1 MYYYIVNPAAGRSQ
15 TKNVQEKIRARLDEL
30 GIRGEWVK
38 TTGPG
43 EASKMAAAAA
53 AKGHTTVV
61 AVGGDD
67 TVNEVINGLTAHDNV
82 AIGIIP
88 LGSANR
94 LATQLGIVDWR
105 QACEVLA
112 ARRLTPYCLIAAGQ
126 KFFLS
131 TLTLGFETDL
141 DKNVDTTETGW
152 KARAGQLR
160 AGWGHARNFRT
171 LRCRIN
177 VDDQYKLE
185 CDVFSLSIANQK
197 FLNPLADNRLI
208 VALSDHP
215 GHSLQLGSYL
225 WRTLGSRVA
234 GSKTSNEPA
243 GLLEETATTRFLAHR
258 VVIET
263 DPVTGIMVDGKVA
276 GRTPIAIRL
285 TDRRVRFIT
294 EKVVA
299 DFKGAVGP
307 KIKS

>member
-1 MYYYIVNPAAGRSQ
+1 MYYYVVNPAAGRGQ
-15 TKNVQEKIRARLDEL
+15 IKNLQEKLRARLDEL

-43 EASKMAAAAA
+43 DATKLTRAAIAS
-53 AKGHTTVV
+53 GHTTVV

-67 TVNEVINGLTAHDNV
+67 TVNEVINGVEKGNI

-88 LGSANR
+88 MGTANR
-94 LATQLGIVDWR
+94 VASQLGIVQWQ
-105 QACEVLA
+105 QACEALA
-112 ARRLTPYCLIAAGQ
+112 ARRLTPYSLIAAGQ

-141 DKNVDTTETGW
+141 DKTVDTTATGW
-152 KARAGQLR
+152 RARISQFSQSL
-160 AGWGHARNFRT
+160 GHARNYGS
-171 LRCRIN
+171 LHCKIE
-177 VDDQYKLE
+177 VDGEYKLE
-185 CDVFSLSIANQK
+185 CDLFTLSIANQK

-208 VALSDHP
+208 VSISDRP
-215 GHSLQLGSYL
+215 GRGLQLGQMV
-225 WRTLGSRVA
+225 WQTLKNRNLG
-234 GSKTSNEPA
+234 G
-243 GLLEETATTRFLAHR
+243 LEESTTRFLANR

-263 DPVTGIMVDGKVA
+263 DPPTGIMVDGKVA

-299 DFKGAVGP
+299 DFKDAV
-307 KIKS
+307 SSRV

>member
-15 TKNVQEKIRARLDEL
+15 TKQLHDKIRERLDGL

-38 TTGPG
+38 TAGPG
-43 EASKMAAAAA
+43 DATKLATAAA

-67 TVNEVINGLTAHDNV
+67 TVNEVINGLTAHTNV

-88 LGSANR
+88 TGSNNR
-94 LATQLGIVDWR
+94 LATQLGIVQWQ

-112 ARRLTPYCLIAAGQ
+112 GRRLTSYSLIAAGQ

-141 DKNVDTTETGW
+141 DKRVDTGATG
-152 KARAGQLR
+152 ARARLGQLR
-160 AGWGHARNFRT
+160 TGWGQARHYET
-171 LRCRIN
+171 LRARIT
-177 VDDQYKLE
+177 VDDAFKLE
-185 CDVFSLSIANQK
+185 CDLFSLSIANQK

-208 VALSDHP
+208 VSISDHP
-215 GHSLQLGSYL
+215 GHQLQMGTYL
-225 WRTLGSRVA
+225 WQMLRSRT
-234 GSKTSNEPA
+234 TSLTA
-243 GLLEETATTRFLAHR
+243 EEAATTRFLAQR

-263 DPVTGIMVDGKVA
+263 EPTTGIMVDGKVT

-285 TDRRVRFIT
+285 TDRRLRFIT
-294 EKVVA
+294 EKVIA
-299 DFKGAVGP
+299 DFKGAIGP
-307 KIKS
+307 KTKS